1 HQSDDVGLGYGL
13 AFPDGKRVIV
23 VGLGAVGVG
32 DKLVAWNPGHRCQDS
47 LIPDATL
54 QELRVDHLTTAL
66 REVQIEDGG
75 KGFQGSVSSFRF
87 RVSSVLP
94 LDVGCD
100 SQDLSLHT
108 MLSDRVATDR
118 PFPGGFERN
127 RLFTTFGRRHSW
139 DVRWWNN

>member
-1 HQSDDVGLGYGL
+1 GLGDGL
-13 AFPDGKRVIV
+13 VFTNGKRVIV

-32 DKLVAWNPGHRCQDS
+32 DKLVAWNTGHRRQDS

-66 REVQIEDGG
+66 REIQIEDGG
-75 KGFQGSVSSFRF
+75 EGFQGSVSSFRF

-94 LDVGCD
+94 LDLRCD

-118 PFPGGFERN
+118 PSQGF
-127 RLFTTFGRRHSW
+127 
-139 DVRWWNN
+139 